1 MFRRLLL
8 SMCTSTLL
16 WAGTVA
22 PSWSAP
28 TPPALDVA
36 NVGANPSWNGLT
48 ASQQSV
54 LKPLQAQWSE
64 LEPSSKDKWLSVA
77 NRYPKLPPAEQARVQ
92 ERMTQWAKLPP
103 KARGEARLRFQQ
115 TRQVPA
121 EVKQEK
127 WAAYQAL
134 SAEEKKA
141 LAQKATR
148 RQHPVFLADNMA
160 GPREKAQVYSGRV
173 PVTKTQE
180 KKQNV
185 VPSTLTSAPRPT
197 TAAPSLVKASRG
209 ATTSLINERPTA
221 PLHQQTGLP
230 KIAATK
236 GFVDPQTLLPKKGP
250 QGAAMLAEPGSAPA
264 SGHHQNRR

>member
-1 MFRRLLL
+1 MSWHPLVLVG
-8 SMCTSTLL
+8 M
-16 WAGTVA
+16 TVLVGASALA
-22 PSWSAP
+22 PAWSAT
-28 TPPALDVA
+28 TPPALEVT
-36 NVGANPSWNGLT
+36 NVGANPSWAGLT
-48 ASQQSV
+48 PSQQSI
-54 LKPLQAQWSE
+54 LKPLQTQWSE

-77 NRYPKLPPAEQARVQ
+77 NKYSKLAPADQARVQ
-92 ERMTQWAKLPP
+92 ERMTQWAQLPP

-134 SAEEKKA
+134 PAEEKKA

-173 PVTKTQE
+173 PATKTQD

-185 VPSTLTSAPRPT
+185 VPATLTSAPRPT

-209 ATTSLINERPTA
+209 ATTSLINERPAA

-236 GFVDPQTLLPKKGP
+236 GFVDPQTLLPQKGP
-250 QGAAMLAEPGSAPA
+250 QGAAMLTEPGSAPA
-264 SGHHQNRR
+264 SSHHQYHR